1 MCLQSCQGLVDLLM
15 NDISGRFGLVTN
27 CVDIVIPSS
36 SSASVVQVSV
46 VNMYVCTYVCM
57 CVCVYT
63 LFIAHYKVVVW
74 CFAIQDCLLAFVEMA
89 QTNYGC
95 VLVDGKVC
103 IATDSW

>member
-1 MCLQSCQGLVDLLM
+1 M
-15 NDISGRFGLVTN
+15 
-27 CVDIVIPSS
+27 
-36 SSASVVQVSV
+36 
-46 VNMYVCTYVCM
+46 
-57 CVCVYT
+57 CVYT
-63 LFIAHYKVVVW
+63 VSIAHYKVVVW